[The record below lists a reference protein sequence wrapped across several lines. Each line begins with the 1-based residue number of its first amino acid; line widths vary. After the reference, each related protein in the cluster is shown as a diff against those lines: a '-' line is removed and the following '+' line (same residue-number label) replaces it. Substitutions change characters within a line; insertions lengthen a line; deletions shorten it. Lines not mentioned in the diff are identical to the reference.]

1 MNLAYH
7 HKYYLIKKKSLLI
20 ITIILSVF
28 SVYAQT
34 KLDSNKIGNDKIKLI
49 ENRVDTLYN
58 QNVRYIQEYESAIQ
72 SVKVSI
78 DSLKDLLL
86 LKEHSI
92 KEELSSLESSF
103 NKNKRKTEESS
114 RQIIRLKKE
123 LKKVNSSI
131 SDLNIKNTNLDTA
144 DQELAAD
151 IESVYNTLGE
161 KGIEIN
167 DLKDSISKKQLYWII
182 IIAVILLLLILVYL
196 MLERKRVADKEDLLK
211 KHKDIFEK
219 QIEDGQKIA
228 EWFEKQSVERFAPH
242 SEPSAEIDHSFAK
255 RVADEIV
262 KNNANLSRMDESIK
276 GHKQLKR
283 SMQKLEKTLNAN
295 GYELI
300 DMLNKPYN
308 EGMNVIATFVP
319 DDTLQ
324 DGEAIISRIIKPH
337 ITYKGKMIQAAE
349 VQVSQG

>member
-1 MNLAYH
+1 MK
-7 HKYYLIKKKSLLI
+7 KYILI

-28 SVYAQT
+28 SVEAQT
-34 KLDSNKIGNDKIKLI
+34 NLDSNNIDNERIKLI
-49 ENRVDTLYN
+49 DNKVDSLYDKN
-58 QNVRYIQEYESAIQ
+58 SRHIQEYKSAIHD
-72 SVKVSI
+72 VKASI
-78 DSLKDLLL
+78 DSLNGLLL

-92 KEELSSLESSF
+92 KDGLSSLESSF
-103 NKNKRKTEESS
+103 NKYERTTEESN
-114 RQIIRLKKE
+114 RQIVGLKKE
-123 LKKVNSSI
+123 LKEVHSSI
-131 SDLNIKNTNLDTA
+131 SDLNIKNTNLDTV
-144 DQELAAD
+144 DQELD
-151 IESVYNTLGE
+151 TKIKSVVNNLGE
-161 KGIEIN
+161 KDIEIN

-219 QIEDGQKIA
+219 QIEDGQKLA
-228 EWFEKQSVERFAPH
+228 EWFEKQSVERFAPQG
-242 SEPSAEIDHSFAK
+242 EPSAEIDHSFAK

-324 DGEAIISRIIKPH
+324 GGEAIISRIIKPH
-337 ITYKGKMIQAAE
+337 ITYRGKMIQAAE

>member
-1 MNLAYH
+1 MK
-7 HKYYLIKKKSLLI
+7 KYILI

-28 SVYAQT
+28 SVEAQT
-34 KLDSNKIGNDKIKLI
+34 NLDSNNIDNDRIKLI
-49 ENRVDTLYN
+49 EDRVDTLDN
-58 QNVRYIQEYESAIQ
+58 KNSRHMQEYENAIQ
-72 SVKVSI
+72 DVKASI
-78 DSLKDLLL
+78 DSLNGSFNNNRR
-86 LKEHSI
+86 SI
-92 KEELSSLESSF
+92 KEELTSLESSF
-103 NKNKRKTEESS
+103 NKNESATKKSS
-114 RQIIRLKKE
+114 RLISRLTKDLE
-123 LKKVNSSI
+123 KVKSSI
-131 SDLNIKNTNLDTA
+131 SDLNIKNINLDTV

-151 IESVYNTLGE
+151 IKSVVNNLGE
-161 KGIEIN
+161 KGIEIE

-182 IIAVILLLLILVYL
+182 IIAVIILLLILVYL

-219 QIEDGQKIA
+219 QIEDEQKLA

-242 SEPSAEIDHSFAK
+242 GEPSAEIDHSFAK

-295 GYELI
+295 GYEFI

-324 DGEAIISRIIKPH
+324 GGEAIISRIIKPH